1 MVRSRWRVGPI
12 EVLLTMQIT
21 YQDTTDGIGSDNLKG
36 FFVGWPNPPSPEAHL
51 RILKG
56 SDYVVLAVSSEGK
69 VIGFISAIS
78 DGVSCAYIPHLEVL
92 PEWQG
97 KGIGSDLVRR
107 MVRKLKDLYMIDL
120 ICDQQV
126 QRFYERLGFE
136 KAPGMIVRN
145 FGQQACD

>member
-12 EVLLTMQIT
+12 
-21 YQDTTDGIGSDNLKG
+21 
-36 FFVGWPNPPSPEAHL
+36 
-51 RILKG
+51 
-56 SDYVVLAVSSEGK
+56 
-69 VIGFISAIS
+69 
-78 DGVSCAYIPHLEVL
+78 EVL

-107 MVRKLKDLYMIDL
+107 MIRKLKDLYMIDL

-136 KAPGMIVRN
+136 KARGMIVRN
-145 FGQQACD
+145 FEQQACD